1 VILTIRSEW
10 LKLRTVRVHFVL
22 SIIAIAFP
30 VIVAV
35 LASSFGTD
43 PENVRTHELAENI
56 VGTAIISVMLLGA
69 IAAISLTSEFAH
81 GTIRPTFAATP
92 NRVHVMAAKVFVN
105 SVVAGILTSGLVA
118 VCWVLAA
125 AIHNSRGADVSLSMD
140 DGSVGVLTGLV
151 ILGVIITW
159 FAFGI
164 GLIVRNSS
172 ATVTFMLLWP
182 LVIEN
187 ILSGVF
193 SLLNVDG
200 LTKWLP
206 YRAGLEAAIF
216 ATPNDDSLGRPG
228 GLLWFGAVSA
238 ALVALG
244 VVANVK
250 RDA

>member
-22 SIIAIAFP
+22 STIAVAFP

-35 LASSFGTD
+35 LASSFVSE
-43 PENVRTHELAENI
+43 PETVRSHELAESI
-56 VGTAIISVMLLGA
+56 SGTSIISVMLLGA

-92 NRVHVMAAKVFVN
+92 NRVNVMAAKLFVN

-118 VCWVLAA
+118 TCWVLAA
-125 AIHNSRGADVSLSMD
+125 GIHNSRDADISLSMD
-140 DGSVGVLTGLV
+140 DGSVGVLIGLV
-151 ILGVIITW
+151 VLAVIITW

-164 GLIVRNSS
+164 GLIVRNSA
-172 ATVTFMLLWP
+172 ATVTFLLLWP

-193 SLLNVDG
+193 SLINADG
-200 LTKWLP
+200 LARWLP
-206 YRAGLEAAIF
+206 YRAAFEAAIL
-216 ATPNDDSLGRPG
+216 ATPSEDALGRPG

-238 ALVALG
+238 ALVAFGLF
-244 VVANVK
+244 VNVK

>member
-1 VILTIRSEW
+1 MILTIRSEW
-10 LKLRTVRVHFVL
+10 LKLRTVRVHIVL
-22 SIIAIAFP
+22 SIVAIAFP

-35 LASSFGTD
+35 LASSFGSD
-43 PENVRTHELAENI
+43 PENVRTSELAENI
-56 VGTAIISVMLLGA
+56 TGTALISVMLLGA

-81 GTIRPTFAATP
+81 GTIRPTYAATP
-92 NRVHVMAAKVFVN
+92 NRVHVMVAKLFVN
-105 SVVAGILTSGLVA
+105 SVVAGILTSALVA

-125 AIHNSRGADVSLSMD
+125 AIHNNRGADISLSID

-151 ILGVIITW
+151 VLAVIITW

-172 ATVTFMLLWP
+172 ATVTFLLLWP

-187 ILSGVF
+187 ILAGVF

-206 YRAGLEAAIF
+206 YRAGFEAAML
-216 ATPNDDSLGRPG
+216 ATPGDDALGRPAG
-228 GLLWFGAVSA
+228 WLWFGVFSA
-238 ALVALG
+238 ALVGLG
-244 VVANVK
+244 LVANVK